1 MGYNNDVH
9 AVMKYKNKIHSAMD
23 ELNNNN
29 KATWNHNFSNMPHCI
44 KKVIDMIAEEEDMDH
59 DEVQDLVVDYLQKKY
74 PTENLASLQAEYNY
88 SGGKR
93 KTHRRGRGRGRG
105 RGRSHGRKTHR
116 GGKKS
121 RKSRRGG
128 KKSRRATRRRR

>member
-1 MGYNNDVH
+1 MGYDNELHDI
-9 AVMKYKNKIHSAMD
+9 MKYKNKIHNAMN

-29 KATWNHNFSNMPHCI
+29 KATWNYDFSDMPESITDVI
-44 KKVIDMIAEEEDMDH
+44 KHIAEKEGMKRDD
-59 DEVQDLVVDYLQKKY
+59 VQDIVVTYLQEKY
-74 PTENLASLQAEYNY
+74 PTVNLASLQAESNY

-93 KTHRRGRGRGRG
+93 KTRRRARKGGK
-105 RGRSHGRKTHR
+105 RKTRHA
-116 GGKKS
+116 KKS

>member
-1 MGYNNDVH
+1 MGYDNDVH
-9 AVMKYKNKIHSAMD
+9 AVMKYKNKIHNAMD

-29 KATWNHNFSNMPHCI
+29 KATWNHNFSDMPKCI
-44 KKVIDMIAEEEDMDH
+44 KDVIKHIAEEEDMDH
-59 DEVQDLVVDYLQKKY
+59 DEVQDIVVDYLQEKY
-74 PTENLASLQAEYNY
+74 PTVNLASLQAESNY

-93 KTHRRGRGRGRG
+93 KTRRRGRKSRRGG
-105 RGRSHGRKTHR
+105 KRKTHR
-116 GGKKS
+116 IGKKS